1 MSLLS
6 QPSQDNQNLINPDPE
21 LLRLQS
27 LSTEILQLMPIFFLF
42 FVFYTTKNGLLSLL
56 LYNIFLILMPFL
68 YVKFYLKSP
77 INTFLVPPLKSSWRQ
92 ALLYG
97 VPISVSLFCLI
108 FGLFSSRFDYQ
119 IQYIIKFRFLFPN
132 EKIIY
137 VLTFPIFTIFTPFL
151 SEIFWRIL
159 PLDTIKRPNKLRMC
173 FYYGF
178 FHGLIVYILKDS
190 LSGILFFGIYAG
202 LAWFFAFLKEKFGI
216 LTGILAHMGVNL
228 GVSIAFILIIN
239 EQKKLA

>member
-27 LSTEILQLMPIFFLF
+27 LSTELLQLMPIFFLF
-42 FVFYTTKNGLLSLL
+42 FILYTTKNTLLSFL
-56 LYNIFLILMPFL
+56 LYNMFLLLMSFL
-68 YVKFYLKSP
+68 YVKFYMKTP
-77 INTFLVPPLKSSWRQ
+77 INSFFFPPFKSSWQQ

-97 VPISVSLFCLI
+97 VPLSVSLFCLI
-108 FGLFSSRFDYQ
+108 FGLFSWLFDYQ
-119 IQYIIKFRFLFPN
+119 IQYLISFQFLFPH

-137 VLTFPIFTIFTPFL
+137 ILTFPIFTIFTPFL
-151 SEIFWRIL
+151 SEVFWRIL
-159 PLDTIKRPNKLRMC
+159 PLDTVKRPNKLRMC

-190 LSGILFFGIYAG
+190 LSGIIFFAVYGG

-216 LTGILAHMGVNL
+216 LTGILAHIGVNL
-228 GVSIAFILIIN
+228 GVAIAFILIIK
-239 EQKKLA
+239 EQKKFA